1 MTRAL
6 RLPLVLCA
14 LAASSVWAQSR
25 PGAPPPSGTPG
36 EEEPKPEGAA
46 EKAPKE
52 TTQLPTL
59 PPLPPY
65 PGQEKKKFELV
76 ELDGYLRF
84 RTSWFDNYHL
94 GYHDSGLG
102 VPFREPL
109 TCRLPTN
116 ITNPNPA
123 ASGCSG
129 SIGSANMRVRLEPTI
144 NVSENVSI
152 HMLVDVLDNLV
163 LGSTPDGVYFDGT
176 TRDPTVPANIFSNG
190 QAPPEK
196 GKNSPW
202 DAIRVKEAYGRVK
215 TPLGELTFGRQPSQ
229 WGLGIFANAGG
240 YDWMHGT
247 YCTDCDYGDH
257 VDRVMFGTTIPGTPF
272 RAAIAFDWASSAPTA
287 GQLDVWKNR
296 SAGQPYDLEDEDDV
310 TQWTFMV
317 TRLDD
322 PDVWRQTVKEGKTA
336 VNFGAL
342 LQYRSQRFEAPNV
355 TLGSATPE
363 TNYIARN
370 ASMYVPD
377 IWGRLTFSN
386 LTLETELVGMFGS
399 IDNLNPNPNDPTQAP
414 TQTIRMLGGVF
425 RLDYSLLDDDLHLD
439 LEVGFASGDQ
449 WEQGVGGV
457 INVHEANYFPQAAYD
472 DTITNFHFNF
482 DYRPDLIFFR
492 EILGAVTNA
501 TYVKPSLSYNVTER
515 FGFKAA
521 GIASFSNVPVSTPGN
536 DFSGRMYGIE
546 LDADV
551 GYSNKEE
558 GFFAGISYG
567 VFFPF
572 GALDHPV
579 EFFPNEVNNTPSTA
593 QTIQARLLIKF

>member
-6 RLPLVLCA
+6 RPMLVLCA
-14 LAASSVWAQSR
+14 LAAPNAWAQR
-25 PGAPPPSGTPG
+25 PPGPPSGGAPG
-36 EEEPKPEGAA
+36 EEEPKAEGAA

-84 RTSWFDNYHL
+84 RTTWFDNYHL
-94 GYHDSGLG
+94 GYHDTGLG

-116 ITNPNPA
+116 VVTPNPA
-123 ASGCSG
+123 SGACSA
-129 SIGSANMRVRLEPTI
+129 SIGSANMRLRLEPTI
-144 NVSENVSI
+144 NISENVSI
-152 HMLVDVLDNLV
+152 HLLVDVLDNLV
-163 LGSTPDGVYFDGT
+163 LGSTPDGVFFDGT

-190 QAPPEK
+190 QAPVEK

-229 WGLGIFANAGG
+229 WGLGIFTNSGG
-240 YDWMHGT
+240 YDWIHGT
-247 YCTDCDYGDH
+247 TCTDCDYGDH

-272 RAAIAFDWASSAPTA
+272 RAAVAFDWAAGSPTA
-287 GQLDVWKNR
+287 AQLDVWKNR
-296 SAGQPYDLEDEDDV
+296 SAGQPYDLEDNDDV
-310 TQWTFMV
+310 AQWTFMV
-317 TRLDD
+317 TRIDD
-322 PDVWRQTVKEGKTA
+322 PEVWHQTVKEGKTA
-336 VNFGAL
+336 VNFGAF
-342 LQYRSQRFEAPNV
+342 LQYRSQDFEA
-355 TLGSATPE
+355 
-363 TNYIARN
+363 
-370 ASMYVPD
+370 
-377 IWGRLTFSN
+377 
-386 LTLETELVGMFGS
+386 ELVGMFGS
-399 IDNLNPNPNDPTQAP
+399 IDNLTPNPNDPAQAQ
-414 TQTIRMLGGVF
+414 TQTIRMLGGVAK
-425 RLDYSLLDDDLHLD
+425 LDYSMLDEDLHLGF
-439 LEVGFASGDQ
+439 EMGFASGDQ

-457 INVHEANYFPQAAYD
+457 INVHDANYFPQAAYD
-472 DTITNFHFNF
+472 TTITNFHFNF

-501 TYVKPSLSYNVTER
+501 TYVKPSLSYNITER
-515 FGFKAA
+515 FGFKVA
-521 GIASFSNVPVSTPGN
+521 GIASFSNVPIATPGN
-536 DFSGRMYGIE
+536 DVSGRLYGLE
-546 LDADV
+546 FDADV

-572 GALDHPV
+572 GALDHPI
-579 EFFPNEVNNTPSTA
+579 EFFPNEVNNSPSTA
-593 QTIQARLLIKF
+593 QTIQGRLLIKF